1 MNRKIL
7 SLAIPNIVSNITI
20 PLLGMVDMAIV
31 GHLGDDALIGGIG
44 IGTSVFNFIYWN
56 FAFLRMG
63 TSGLT
68 AQSYGARN
76 FPEITAVLVRA
87 LSVSLLAAV
96 LLILFREPVG
106 RLAFRMMDGTPHTM
120 GYAAEYF
127 YARIWAAPATVSL
140 FAFQGWFIGMQ
151 NSRFPMYISIAI
163 NLVNILC
170 CLWFALGLGWGITGV
185 AWGTVVAQYTGLLL
199 SVALWLRYYRRFG
212 RYVDLRDSL
221 RLRPMTAFFRINGD
235 IFLRTACIVIVYTF
249 FTAASSGMGDT
260 LLAVN
265 MLLMQLFT
273 LFSYLMDGFAYA
285 GEALA

>member
-76 FPEITAVLVRA
+76 FPKITAVLVRA

-120 GYAAEYF
+120 DYAAEYF

-140 FAFQGWFIGMQ
+140 FAFQG
-151 NSRFPMYISIAI
+151 
-163 NLVNILC
+163 
-170 CLWFALGLGWGITGV
+170 
-185 AWGTVVAQYTGLLL
+185 
-199 SVALWLRYYRRFG
+199 
-212 RYVDLRDSL
+212 
-221 RLRPMTAFFRINGD
+221 
-235 IFLRTACIVIVYTF
+235 
-249 FTAASSGMGDT
+249 
-260 LLAVN
+260 
-265 MLLMQLFT
+265 
-273 LFSYLMDGFAYA
+273 
-285 GEALA
+285 